1 MEDFLLVDEL
11 LSEDEKMI
19 RQTVRRWVDS
29 EVIPLMMDAFEK
41 GVFPKELV
49 SKMAELGLFGITLPE
64 KYGGMGASVTAYGL
78 VCQELE
84 RGDSGLRSFMSVQ
97 NSLCMYPIYA
107 YGSEEQKKRFLPE
120 MVKGKVIGCFGLTEA
135 DSGSDPASMK
145 TVAKKVDKGW
155 KLSGSKL
162 WITNAT
168 IADMAIVWAK
178 TEKGVRG
185 FIVEK
190 SFEGFEAN
198 PIHHKMSMRV
208 SDTGELVFRDCF
220 IPDENFLPG
229 SEKGLSAAL
238 GCLTKARLGIACGA
252 MGAAQ
257 ACFEIALDYVKN
269 RKQFNKP
276 IASFQLIQKD
286 LADAFTEIV
295 KAQTL
300 NLRLTRLAQDNKIT
314 PTMVSL
320 GKMNA
325 AREALKIARICRN
338 LLGANGISL
347 EYHVIRHM
355 QNLETVFTYEGTD
368 NIHHLVIGRHLT
380 GLNAF
385 KE

>member
-1 MEDFLLVDEL
+1 MEDFLLMDDL
-11 LSEDEKMI
+11 LSEEEKMI

-29 EVIPLMMDAFEK
+29 EVTPLMIDAFEK
-41 GVFPKELV
+41 ATFPKELIE
-49 SKMAELGLFGITLPE
+49 KMAELGLFGITLPE
-64 KYGGMGASVTAYGL
+64 EYGGMNASVTAYGL

-97 NSLCMYPIYA
+97 NSLCIYPIHA
-107 YGSEEQKKRFLPE
+107 YGSEEQKKRFLPD

-145 TVAKKVDKGW
+145 TVAKKVEKGW

-168 IADMAIVWAK
+168 MADIAIVWAQ

-190 SFEGFEAN
+190 SFEGYEAN
-198 PIHHKMSMRV
+198 AIHHKMSMRV

-220 IPDENFLPG
+220 IPDENLLPG

-269 RKQFNKP
+269 RKQFNKS

-286 LADAFTEIV
+286 LADVFTELL

-300 NLRLTRLAQDNKIT
+300 NLRLTRLAEENKIT
-314 PTMVSL
+314 PTMVSV

-325 AREALKIARICRN
+325 AREALTIARICRN

-347 EYHVIRHM
+347 EYHVIRHL

-368 NIHHLVIGRHLT
+368 NIHHLIIGRHLT
-380 GLNAF
+380 GINAF
-385 KE
+385 S